1 MSPAKRTT
9 SGESSISDNSSVPAA
24 FELFEAIQEW
34 AARDPEAARET
45 IELIRERAK
54 GAPEHPKGPPPK
66 KRAICLAGGGP
77 AAGLHIGALKG
88 LQERGLTFD
97 HKGDVWALSCI
108 GAWVGIVY
116 NQAPKGREI
125 EETIRFFRDV
135 FRNDQSFKSFPAN
148 TVFTP
153 DWAGNA
159 EAMLDFLV
167 DPRNYRNAFVPREI
181 AKSFM
186 HTMSAIRR
194 GSTMRRRSRRYGNE
208 EFAEYD
214 LKEFSEGDFNRWTLN
229 DVLAVNP
236 TVRFLTALLYKSKV
250 DGLSRLYYP
259 DSSFLNQIRFDE
271 VRNRAPFIY
280 YNAWNLSQQEL
291 VLFANKEKKAN
302 AVPFEKSRYA
312 VNVEGYKPIDAASLC
327 ACSALPFIEQ
337 TVTIGGDIYCEGA
350 LIDTVNLEN
359 LLVDHPDLDE
369 IWISRIVD
377 ANQVLPPRDVHDA
390 LANLCELFCA
400 TVGEDNIEIFKCRLQ
415 HEDPE
420 RWKKIKIVE
429 IPIDCT
435 INFEWSHSNLE
446 HGIKAGE
453 AAARRT
459 YDYYLDVKDEED
471 MTLIT
476 PPVSDE
482 EQRERQ
488 RRRRELARKRLKQ
501 AGREDC

>member
-1 MSPAKRTT
+1 MSSAKRTT
-9 SGESSISDNSSVPAA
+9 SDEDSTSDNSGVPAA
-24 FELFEAIQEW
+24 SELFEAIQEW
-34 AARDPEAARET
+34 VARDPGAAREA
-45 IELIRERAK
+45 IEFIRKRAK
-54 GAPEHPKGPPPK
+54 GAPEPPNGPR
-66 KRAICLAGGGP
+66 RAICLAGGGP

-88 LQERGLTFD
+88 LQESGITFD
-97 HKGDVWALSCI
+97 HTGDVWALSCI

-116 NQAPKGREI
+116 NQATEGREI

-135 FRNDQSFKSFPAN
+135 FRNDPSFKSFPAN

-194 GSTMRRRSRRYGNE
+194 GSTMRRHSRRYGNE

-214 LKEFSEGDFNRWTLN
+214 FKEFSEGDFNRWTLN

-250 DGLSRLYYP
+250 DGLSRLFYP
-259 DSSFLNQIRFDE
+259 DSRFLNQIGFDK
-271 VRNRAPFIY
+271 VRAKDPFIY
-280 YNAWNLSQQEL
+280 YNAWNLSEQKL
-291 VLFANKEKKAN
+291 VLFANRTKPAKQVEQ
-302 AVPFEKSRYA
+302 PYD
-312 VNVEGYKPIDAASLC
+312 VEGYRPIDAASLC

-337 TVTIGGDIYCEGA
+337 TVTIDGNIYCEGA
-350 LIDTVNLEN
+350 LIDTVNFTN
-359 LLVDHPDLDE
+359 LLQDNPDLEE

-377 ANQVLPPRDVHDA
+377 AKQVLPPRNLHDS

-400 TVGEDNIEIFKCRLQ
+400 TVGEDDVDIFKCQLLYGKDA
-415 HEDPE
+415 EK
-420 RWKKIKIVE
+420 WKHIKVVE
-429 IPIDCT
+429 IPVDCT

-446 HGIKAGE
+446 HGIKSGE
-453 AAARRT
+453 AAAKKAVEH
-459 YDYYLDVKDEED
+459 YQKVMAKPKDEQERI
-471 MTLIT
+471 IT
-476 PPVSDE
+476 PPED
-482 EQRERQ
+482 REKRLQ
-488 RRRRELARKRLKQ
+488 KRRELARKRLIE
-501 AGREDC
+501 AGRADC